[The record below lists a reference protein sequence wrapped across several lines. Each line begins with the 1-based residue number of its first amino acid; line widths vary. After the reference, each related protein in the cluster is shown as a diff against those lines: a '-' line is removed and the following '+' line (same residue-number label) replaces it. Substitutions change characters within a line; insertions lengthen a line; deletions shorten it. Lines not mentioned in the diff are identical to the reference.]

1 MAHEAVSPRREG
13 RHRMPLAARVPFAL
27 AALCLLP
34 ALLCFAGYG
43 ALLHPA
49 LADPMAGLAFFVSAI
64 ALAGS
69 GAFPLVFAR
78 LARRDADAKPPPG
91 A

>member
-1 MAHEAVSPRREG
+1 MSPVAARLPLVALALFGLAAVSLG
-13 RHRMPLAARVPFAL
+13 A
-27 AALCLLP
+27 
-34 ALLCFAGYG
+34 ALLCFAGLG

-49 LADPMAGLAFFVSAI
+49 LSDPMAGLAFLVSAI
-64 ALAGS
+64 ALAGT

-78 LARRDADAKPPPG
+78 LARRDAGPQPPPG

>member
-1 MAHEAVSPRREG
+1 MSAAPRR
-13 RHRMPLAARVPFAL
+13 VPRSALVLFIL

-34 ALLCFAGYG
+34 ALVCFAGEG
-43 ALLHPA
+43 ARLHPA
-49 LADPMAGLAFFVSAI
+49 LSDPMAGLAFLVSAI

-69 GAFPLVFAR
+69 GAFPLVLAR
-78 LARRDADAKPPPG
+78 LARRDG